1 MPHASPNLKPTFLR
15 WRIVAMLS
23 GIVFLAHFNRV
34 SISVAANAHFIGPEY
49 PVFGTL
55 MDAVG
60 WQSAFAIC
68 GIVLML
74 FTLAWHR
81 LSTDRPAQ
89 QLPGSEAPRSEM
101 SLREVLGLLRNR
113 SLLLLALSYGA
124 IGYVQYLFFYWI
136 EYYFKNVLKVSTS
149 ESRTSAFLI
158 TTGMAVG
165 MIGGG
170 WIADG
175 LCRTFGRRWGCRA
188 MAFLGMGLGSA
199 FSLLGIATAD
209 ANYVTLWFALALG
222 SLGLCEGVFW
232 TMAPILEP
240 RRGGLACA
248 LVNTGGNGIGM
259 LAPIITP
266 ILGLHFGWNSAI
278 FVACLISAIGGILW
292 LGIDETPRSRPEPR
306 TASDHPI
313 VE

>member
-34 SISVAANAHFIGPEY
+34 SISVAANAHFIGPDKLSEEQMGLVYSAFLLVYTVAMLPGGWLIDRIGPRRALTGMGLGLGFWAAMTGVLGWANSSIAALFVPLLAIRALAGLTGVPLHPGAARSVSLWVPVPERAFANGVVTAGALFGIALTY

-74 FTLAWHR
+74 
-81 LSTDRPAQ
+81 
-89 QLPGSEAPRSEM
+89 
-101 SLREVLGLLRNR
+101 
-113 SLLLLALSYGA
+113 
-124 IGYVQYLFFYWI
+124 
-136 EYYFKNVLKVSTS
+136 
-149 ESRTSAFLI
+149 
-158 TTGMAVG
+158 
-165 MIGGG
+165 
-170 WIADG
+170 
-175 LCRTFGRRWGCRA
+175 
-188 MAFLGMGLGSA
+188 

-278 FVACLISAIGGILW
+278 FVACLISAIGGVLW

-313 VE
+313 LE